1 MTTVT
6 LGERL
11 DALDI
16 LDRWIHENEDAVAAA
31 EGELP
36 QFLVELLDQAEGDFK
51 EKARRVARYALGL
64 DAEIEIIGDEIARL
78 QQRQRVRQN
87 AAKRLRERLRQQ
99 MVAAGMHDASDPL
112 VTVRL
117 QQGPPHVELRAT
129 EFELQAL
136 HEMIALH
143 NRAGGEEQR
152 QLVRCVPAK
161 YEPDKRAI
169 LAAHRAGEP
178 IPAAFAVVPGDA
190 QLRIR

>member
-16 LDRWIHENEDAVAAA
+16 LDRWIHENEDAIAAA

-36 QFLVELLDQAEGDFK
+36 QFLIELLDQAEGDFK

-64 DAEIEIIGDEIARL
+64 DAEVDVIGDEIARL
-78 QQRQRVRQN
+78 QQRKRVREN

-117 QQGPPHVELRAT
+117 QQGPPRVESTAT
-129 EFELQAL
+129 EYDLQLQYDMTAD
-136 HEMIALH
+136 H
-143 NRAGGEEQR
+143 NNDGGEEMR
-152 QLVRCVPAK
+152 QLVRYIPAQ

-169 LAAHRAGEP
+169 LAEHKAGKP
-178 IPAAFAVVPGDA
+178 LPAYFRVVPGDA